1 MLQSSYKIFN
11 NNLVYVIKIWIYYIL
26 VLNTVVAVS
35 LVVGSCLA
43 VVCQI

>member
-1 MLQSSYKIFN
+1 MLQSSYKILN

-43 VVCQI
+43 VVC